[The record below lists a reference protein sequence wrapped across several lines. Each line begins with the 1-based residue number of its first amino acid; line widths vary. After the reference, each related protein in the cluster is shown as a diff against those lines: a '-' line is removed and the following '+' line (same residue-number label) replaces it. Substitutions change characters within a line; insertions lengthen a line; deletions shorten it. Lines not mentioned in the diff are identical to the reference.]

1 MNRSGPVS
9 EEKAVRR
16 IALNDYIILS
26 RQLLINRKAS
36 RDQDKRSA
44 KMLVVLASG
53 QQQIITFT
61 LPSSSCTVQDL
72 LRQMGVKFDDS
83 TTIDCM
89 ENAGGSIHVVVSV
102 GIDISATDPQMVAQ
116 AEEFYREM
124 HQSKT
129 AAGKETSA
137 PAPGKPTATAVASNP
152 TKSKKHK
159 KSRSAAGDTN
169 TARDVMSSAE
179 QEANARRSKKRK
191 KCHSAEDNNGYQTAV
206 APDNNGLASKK
217 PGNRHSASEIPTAA
231 KKSNG
236 FPAIQSAGDA
246 IQSNDQVANAT
257 ARKKSEETAGGT
269 QLRAPTNVAS
279 KGLPAKPTPEERAE
293 QSRLRRNRKW
303 ILSRDFDDED
313 VVLLSSEDEETNA
326 AGDGQAEEAK
336 PDGGG
341 QSAERRLSAD
351 ENLHLFKY
359 PPTGTGGLSISM
371 KDYMCLSSGT
381 YLNDVIID
389 FYLCWLKNNIIP
401 EGQRDRTHIFSI
413 FFHKRLNTVTLPNKV
428 RQTAA
433 QKRHK
438 VVQRWTR
445 NVNIFDKDF
454 IIIPFNDQAHWI
466 LAIICYPSLRGP
478 VAYNDAES
486 SNRSDDIPI
495 KQPVILIFDS
505 YPVYSRQRAIDILRD
520 YLTCEYQAKNP
531 NAQAHIF
538 TKDNMPAHRVEVPQQ
553 ENLTDCGLYLLQYVE
568 QFFTTPIRDY
578 RLPIRELRNWFDP
591 LTVTKKREDIAKL
604 IQHLMDEGNQQQP
617 SKMLPVIKFPT
628 LNGQLVM
635 EEDDED
641 KDSDSKE
648 EESRKSDDED
658 DEDEDEEQTKQEDSK
673 VRQPAKRRNTTD
685 ATHN

>member
-124 HQSKT
+124 HQSK
-129 AAGKETSA
+129 AAAPPTTPGEETST
-137 PAPGKPTATAVASNP
+137 PAAGKPTATVANNP

-159 KSRSAAGDTN
+159 KSRSAHE
-169 TARDVMSSAE
+169 RSSVD
-179 QEANARRSKKRK
+179 QDANARRSKKRK
-191 KCHSAEDNNGYQTAV
+191 KCHSAEDNNGHPAAGAQ
-206 APDNNGLASKK
+206 DNNGLSSKK
-217 PGNRHSASEIPTAA
+217 PGNRHAASETPTAA

-236 FPAIQSAGDA
+236 CPVVQPAGDA
-246 IQSNDQVANAT
+246 IQSNV
-257 ARKKSEETAGGT
+257 RKKSEETAGGT
-269 QLRAPTNVAS
+269 QSRAPSNVAS
-279 KGLPAKPTPEERAE
+279 TCLPAKPTPEERAE

-326 AGDGQAEEAK
+326 AGDGQTEEAK

-401 EGQRDRTHIFSI
+401 EGQRERTHIFSI

-445 NVNIFDKDF
+445 TVNIFDKDF

-466 LAIICYPSLRGP
+466 LAIICFPSLRGP

-486 SNRSDDIPI
+486 STRSDDIPI

-578 RLPIRELRNWFDP
+578 RLPIRKLRNWFDP

-604 IQHLMDEGNQQQP
+604 IQQLMDEGNQQQQQQ

-635 EEDDED
+635 EEEEEEDED
-641 KDSDSKE
+641 KESDSKAE
-648 EESRKSDDED
+648 DDKDEDRAYASRKSD
-658 DEDEDEEQTKQEDSK
+658 DEDEEQTKQEDSK
-673 VRQPAKRRNTTD
+673 VRQPAKRRNTID